1 MSTSIHQDQVNILL
15 LQMKC
20 QKYFTNTLKMQRLT
34 NVDMQIG
41 KCQCVLLGKKKKE
54 SREFFRIGCCELA
67 DVKSGGSDDS
77 DGLPTVFFMLTLGK
91 SRLLFTG
98 ITNAII
104 LQLCSHLNKGKHKHR
119 IILTN
124 NFKSYVHRKYYQT
137 GTLLH

>member
-1 MSTSIHQDQVNILL
+1 MCLV
-15 LQMKC
+15 
-20 QKYFTNTLKMQRLT
+20 
-34 NVDMQIG
+34 G
-41 KCQCVLLGKKKKE
+41 EKKE
-54 SREFFRIGCCELA
+54 SRQFFRIECCELG

-77 DGLPTVFFMLTLGK
+77 DRLPTAFSMLTMGK

-104 LQLCSHLNKGKHKHR
+104 LQLCSHLNKGKHKHG
-119 IILTN
+119 IIFTN